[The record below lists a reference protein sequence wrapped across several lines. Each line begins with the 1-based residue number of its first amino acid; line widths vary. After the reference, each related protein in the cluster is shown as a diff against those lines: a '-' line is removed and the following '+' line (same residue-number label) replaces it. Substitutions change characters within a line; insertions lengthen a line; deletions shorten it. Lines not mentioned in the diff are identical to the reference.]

1 MQRHLCCYLRKY
13 RIILLNGLT
22 QFSEK
27 ILMTKKLK
35 VTLLFKKYALYFKN
49 ASLYFLVTI
58 ITSLIG
64 LVVFP
69 FMAKNMSP
77 EDYNITGYFT
87 SFNLLLLPLLNFS
100 LITYYTR
107 NYFKFSEER
116 RIVVADT
123 LLKALLMLGAVLIP
137 LVTLGFTIFFK
148 LTNVA
153 LPIFPF
159 FLFAVISTFFNNFLT
174 LLQVKYRMQR
184 KANKY
189 FKLTLTS
196 TLISTSLTLL
206 MVVGLKWG
214 AFGAM
219 FSPAIVA
226 VLIAIYS
233 FRKMYNHNKFERS
246 IVKDAFHFGWP
257 LSVSA
262 MLWYFVS
269 GIDKAFLEQL
279 NDIDNFALY
288 NIGGSVASRLGIIYV
303 ALAQTFDPD
312 IYKAIADNKL
322 KKVVQ
327 IIGGIVG
334 TVVVANI
341 VFILLSKPLM
351 KLLTADRYTMSY
363 MYANVLSL
371 RNVTTALYYSTIAII
386 VGYGFTKY
394 DLVIRIIG
402 AGFSVLIYKVLIDKF
417 QFIGAA
423 WAQVFSFFI
432 LAIISAFVIIFI
444 LKPKIS
450 NNGK

>member
-1 MQRHLCCYLRKY
+1 MIKNFKIKSLFQKY
-13 RIILLNGLT
+13 T
-22 QFSEK
+22 
-27 ILMTKKLK
+27 
-35 VTLLFKKYALYFKN
+35 LYFKN

-58 ITSLIG
+58 ISSLIG

-69 FMAKNMSP
+69 YMAKNMSS

-100 LITYYTR
+100 IITYYSR
-107 NYFKFSEER
+107 NFFKFSEER

-123 LLKALLMLGAVLIP
+123 LLKALLVLGAVLIP
-137 LVTLGFTIFFK
+137 LVILGFTIFFK

-159 FLFAVISTFFNNFLT
+159 FLFGVISTFFNNFLT

-189 FKLTLTS
+189 FKLTLMS
-196 TLISTSLTLL
+196 TLISTGLTVL

-219 FSPAIVA
+219 FAPAIVA

-233 FRKMYNHNKFERS
+233 FWKMYNHNKFELS
-246 IVKDAFHFGWP
+246 ILKDAFHFGWP
-257 LSVSA
+257 LSLSA

-303 ALAQTFDPD
+303 ALGQTFDPD
-312 IYKAIADNKL
+312 IYKAIADNQL
-322 KKVVQ
+322 KKVV
-327 IIGGIVG
+327 IIISGIVV
-334 TVVVANI
+334 TVIIANLT
-341 VFILLSKPLM
+341 FIILSKPLM
-351 KLLTADRYTMSY
+351 KLLTADRYTLSY
-363 MYANVLSL
+363 VYANILSL
-371 RNVTTALYYSTIAII
+371 RNITTAMYYSTITII

-394 DLVIRIIG
+394 DLVIRVIG
-402 AGFSVLIYKVLIDKF
+402 AGFSILLYKILIEQF

-432 LAIISAFVIIFI
+432 LAMISAFVIIFI